1 MLDDNSVKPK
11 ALPLSL
17 LEDITR
23 GFSAD
28 QEIGSGGFAVV
39 YKVYMHGASVQ
50 ILTTLYLKTQTSAI
64 SCE

>member
-1 MLDDNSVKPK
+1 MEYKELNDLEKMLVDQTAEPK

-17 LEDITR
+17 LKDITG

-39 YKVYMHGASVQ
+39 YKVRH
-50 ILTTLYLKTQTSAI
+50 T
-64 SCE
+64 